1 MVRIRYNVNES
12 ETELLSKPIESTLG
26 VLRTRISRTETGWK
40 ATVQKFFQLDEQTEE
55 WAEIKGTESTT
66 KNLAVA
72 KAKAKK
78 TLRELGV
85 NFLDEVRRR
94 GMPNV

>member
-26 VLRTRISRTETGWK
+26 VLRTRISRTDTGWK
-40 ATVQKFFQLDEQTEE
+40 ATVQKFFQSEEQKEWTELE
-55 WAEIKGTESTT
+55 GTESIT
-66 KNLAVA
+66 KNLSVA
-72 KAKAKK
+72 KAKVKK

-94 GMPNV
+94 GVGGV